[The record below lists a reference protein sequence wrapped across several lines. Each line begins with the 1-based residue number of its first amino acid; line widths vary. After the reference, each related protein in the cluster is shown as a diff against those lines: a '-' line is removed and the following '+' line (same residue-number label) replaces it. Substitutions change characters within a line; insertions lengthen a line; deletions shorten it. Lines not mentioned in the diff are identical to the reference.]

1 MGRLQSL
8 KEIYPED
15 EMKGSAGLKSQPMRI
30 THKSKAAIKEI
41 AQIEGI
47 TQGDVIERFVKIYDV
62 DDADR
67 EKAWSIVFGGKKRE
81 EELIEKRKKELID
94 FLGN

>member
-30 THKSKAAIKEI
+30 THKSKAAIKKSH
-41 AQIEGI
+41 
-47 TQGDVIERFVKIYDV
+47 R
-62 DDADR
+62 
-67 EKAWSIVFGGKKRE
+67 
-81 EELIEKRKKELID
+81 LKE
-94 FLGN
+94 